1 MLTSNTIGA
10 HNTGIGEDSLNNNLS
25 GNHNTAW
32 GESTLYNNTAGSDN
46 VAGGYYALN
55 KSMGSNNVAI
65 GHQASYVLA
74 SGDFNTALGYQA
86 GFNATSGSYNL
97 SIANAGVTADNNT
110 IRIGTKGSSS
120 TGVTTGQNRAFI
132 AGISGRGV
140 TGTAVYVSSNGQLE
154 IMSSS
159 KRFKKDIRSVDIAN
173 KNILDLRPVSFRY
186 KAADDQ
192 GEHPLQYGL
201 IAEEVA
207 TIFPDLVQYDENGK
221 AVTVYYHLLTPLL
234 LAALQQEHKNAEK
247 QLLTVSLLR
256 KQNEIF
262 RAELLAVRNQMPRQ
276 AAQIT
281 SISNRRNS
289 AQVDTSLSS
298 NY

>member
-1 MLTSNTIGA
+1 
-10 HNTGIGEDSLNNNLS
+10 
-25 GNHNTAW
+25 
-32 GESTLYNNTAGSDN
+32 
-46 VAGGYYALN
+46 
-55 KSMGSNNVAI
+55 
-65 GHQASYVLA
+65 
-74 SGDFNTALGYQA
+74 
-86 GFNATSGSYNL
+86 
-97 SIANAGVTADNNT
+97 
-110 IRIGTKGSSS
+110 
-120 TGVTTGQNRAFI
+120 
-132 AGISGRGV
+132 
-140 TGTAVYVSSNGQLE
+140 
-154 IMSSS
+154 MSSS

-173 KNILDLRPVSFRY
+173 KKILDLRPVSFRY

-262 RAELLAVRNQMPRQ
+262 RAELLSVRNQMRRQ
-276 AAQIT
+276 AAQIA

-289 AQVDTSLSS
+289 AQDDTSLSS